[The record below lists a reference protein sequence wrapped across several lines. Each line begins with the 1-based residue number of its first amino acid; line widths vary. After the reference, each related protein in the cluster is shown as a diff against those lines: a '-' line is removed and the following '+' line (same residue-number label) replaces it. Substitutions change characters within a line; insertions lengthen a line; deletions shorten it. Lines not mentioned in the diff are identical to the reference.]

1 MPGSMTM
8 KTGTK
13 FMLDNRDSVART
25 IAIEGGQSYSLSA
38 YGFKIA
44 TAPSK
49 EGTYYITCDKGGAA
63 SITVQR

>member
-1 MPGSMTM
+1 M

-44 TAPSK
+44 TAPAK
-49 EGTYYITCDKGGAA
+49 EGTYYITCNKGGAA
-63 SITVQR
+63 SITVQK